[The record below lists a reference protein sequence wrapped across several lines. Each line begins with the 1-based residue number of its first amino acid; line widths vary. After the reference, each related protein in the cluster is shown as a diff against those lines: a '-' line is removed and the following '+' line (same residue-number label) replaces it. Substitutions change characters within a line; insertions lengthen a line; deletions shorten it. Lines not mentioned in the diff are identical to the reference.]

1 MTKQKEI
8 IYSEEYETGII
19 PLGTPITSSRN
30 VLWMDMEETRRDA
43 PHLLPYFSKHPTYTD
58 MCFVRDEMR
67 EVLLKKKIVFN
78 GHTFYRYK
86 CNREGILKDF
96 GITIIDQ

>member
-1 MTKQKEI
+1 MTKQKEV

-19 PLGTPITSSRN
+19 PLGTPITSNRN
-30 VLWMDMEETRRDA
+30 VLWMDTEEIGLRL
-43 PHLLPYFSKHPTYTD
+43 PHLLPYFRKHPIHED
-58 MCFVRDEMR
+58 MCFVRN
-67 EVLLKKKIVFN
+67 EVKEFLLKKKIAFN
-78 GHTFYRYK
+78 GSTFYRYK

>member
-1 MTKQKEI
+1 MTKQKET
-8 IYSEEYETGII
+8 IYSEEYETGIVPI
-19 PLGTPITSSRN
+19 GTPITSSRN
-30 VLWMDMEETRRDA
+30 VLWMNAEEIGRDLS
-43 PHLLPYFSKHPTYTD
+43 HLLPYFRKHPVYED
-58 MCFVRDEMR
+58 MCLMKDTVKEY
-67 EVLLKKKIVFN
+67 LLKKKVAFN